1 MGRDRRQ
8 KIYQKSGFQIVPAS
22 RSVIYIVQTKRVSVT
37 SLFYGDE
44 VQLLFSTRRNS
55 LLWN

>member
-1 MGRDRRQ
+1 MKLNPGANIISAKWNLFEHVNYR
-8 KIYQKSGFQIVPAS
+8 IN
-22 RSVIYIVQTKRVSVT
+22 KRVSVT